1 MKNILIAEDERT
13 LREGLSQAFTE
24 GGFKVVEASNG
35 REALE
40 KLERQVFDLVVT
52 DLKMPGGDGMEV
64 LKRARTLN
72 EQTLVIIMTAFGSVD
87 GAVEAI
93 KEGAYDYIQK
103 PFSIDELDVKIQRAF
118 EHNRLVRKVTYLGS
132 SPGDEGIVGE
142 SASMKEIFITI
153 EKVASS
159 NATVLINGETGT
171 GKELIAEAI
180 HRNSQRRDNNFV
192 KMNCAS
198 ITDTLLESELF
209 GHEKGA
215 FTGADRQR
223 IGRFELANDGTLFLD
238 EVGNMSPST
247 QAKVLRAIQEQEF
260 ERVGGNRTLKVDVRL
275 IAATN
280 IDLTAAIRDGK
291 FREDLYY
298 RLNVVNLHVPPL
310 RDRRDD
316 IPPLAR
322 HFLLSLGRELKRPVK
337 GFSDA
342 ALEMLMRHDW
352 PGNVREL
359 ENTLERAVLMA
370 DSDTITEKDLSI
382 LQRSAGGEFEPR
394 PVVDRQLLNLEALE
408 KEAVLEA
415 LRRCNWVQKEA
426 AKLLGVSSRVMNY
439 KIHKFGITNDRW
451 TRNRQN

>member
-1 MKNILIAEDERT
+1 
-13 LREGLSQAFTE
+13 
-24 GGFKVVEASNG
+24 
-35 REALE
+35 
-40 KLERQVFDLVVT
+40 
-52 DLKMPGGDGMEV
+52 
-64 LKRARTLN
+64 
-72 EQTLVIIMTAFGSVD
+72 
-87 GAVEAI
+87 
-93 KEGAYDYIQK
+93 
-103 PFSIDELDVKIQRAF
+103 
-118 EHNRLVRKVTYLGS
+118 
-132 SPGDEGIVGE
+132 
-142 SASMKEIFITI
+142 
-153 EKVASS
+153 
-159 NATVLINGETGT
+159 
-171 GKELIAEAI
+171 
-180 HRNSQRRDNNFV
+180 
-192 KMNCAS
+192 
-198 ITDTLLESELF
+198 
-209 GHEKGA
+209 
-215 FTGADRQR
+215 
-223 IGRFELANDGTLFLD
+223 
-238 EVGNMSPST
+238 MSPST

-310 RDRRDD
+310 RDRRED

-322 HFLLSLGRELKRPVK
+322 HFLVSLGRELKRPVK

-359 ENTLERAVLMA
+359 ENTVERAVLMA
-370 DSDTITEKDLSI
+370 DSDTLTEKDLSI
-382 LQRSAGGEFEPR
+382 LERTAGGAFEPR

-439 KIHKFGITNDRW
+439 KIHKLGITNDRW